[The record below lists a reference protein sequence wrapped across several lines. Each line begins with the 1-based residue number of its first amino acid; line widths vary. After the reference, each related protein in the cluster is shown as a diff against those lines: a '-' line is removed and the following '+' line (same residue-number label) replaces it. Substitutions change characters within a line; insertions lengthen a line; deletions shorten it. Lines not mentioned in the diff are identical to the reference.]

1 VRAQGLREPRA
12 AAQAKPPPSLDS
24 LAGAALAAAQR
35 WRAGD
40 NRYRFAG
47 YEAQPVFP
55 SWSLASGAARVNARA
70 EVTGPLPAPFASRF
84 DERALADDGA
94 TLVAL
99 DEAGVIVWT
108 NSAWSTFARDNDGAE
123 VLTRFGIG
131 TRYLDGIAGSLRSFY
146 EVVFSEVLSKQ
157 RIIEH
162 DYECSSPDIER
173 HLHLRVL
180 PVPGA
185 GLLLEHSTVWQ
196 APMERPHAE
205 ALERVYRNADGL
217 VIQCSN
223 CRRVRRSE
231 RKQWDWVPAWVSRS
245 HPQTSH
251 GMCEICLE
259 LFLASRRG
267 R

>member
-1 VRAQGLREPRA
+1 LREPLA
-12 AAQAKPPPSLDS
+12 AAQALPPSSLDS
-24 LAGAALAAAQR
+24 LAGAARRLPPSAGVLAKIAI
-35 WRAGD
+35 G
-40 NRYRFAG
+40 
-47 YEAQPVFP
+47 
-55 SWSLASGAARVNARA
+55 SLDMQ
-70 EVTGPLPAPFASRF
+70 VTGPLPAPFASRF
-84 DERALADDGA
+84 DERALADDAA

-108 NSAWSTFARDNDGAE
+108 NSAWSTFARENDGAE
-123 VLTRFGIG
+123 VLTRFGVG
-131 TRYLDGIAGSLRSFY
+131 ARYLDGIAGSLRSFY
-146 EVVFSEVLSKQ
+146 DVVFSEVLGKQ

-162 DYECSSPDIER
+162 DYECSSQDIER

-185 GLLLEHSTVWQ
+185 GLLLEHSTVWR

-205 ALERVYRNADGL
+205 ALEHVYRNTDGL

-245 HPQTSH
+245 HPATSH

-259 LFLASRRG
+259 LFLAPRRRG